1 GSRRPADRSRVP
13 GAPLAVGRF
22 RAAVV
27 VGSAGTEGAARG
39 SGVTRL
45 VVTQPGAMRLVMMRP
60 GIVRDLPVG
69 FRSAPGVPNADRD
82 PRGRFRSDDATTRRR
97 HDATTPRCDDATTPR
112 RHDATRRKGA
122 KLPSGTS

>member
-1 GSRRPADRSRVP
+1 
-13 GAPLAVGRF
+13 APLAVGRF

-82 PRGRFRSDDATTRRR
+82 PRGRSRSDDATTRRR
-97 HDATTPRCDDATTPR
+97 HDATRRR
-112 RHDATRRKGA
+112 RHEAQRCKAAEWHIIAPGAIGRATRQSTWASFSASQR
-122 KLPSGTS
+122 